1 MAAMVTDSPC
11 QKFTLTISKS
21 CLIYNKWLKSYVPN
35 LTTKFL
41 AFEEKY
47 HQLEKKSY
55 LRVPINAMIALP
67 SITPAYQEERNI
79 DHKIHTAS
87 FILRAN
93 ICVRGTGQVR
103 EQASRRIS

>member
-41 AFEEKY
+41 AFGKKY
-47 HQLEKKSY
+47 HHLEKNPT
-55 LRVPINAMIALP
+55 LE
-67 SITPAYQEERNI
+67 YQ
-79 DHKIHTAS
+79 S
-87 FILRAN
+87 MP
-93 ICVRGTGQVR
+93 
-103 EQASRRIS
+103 